1 MSMFNPPHAGML
13 IKDVI
18 ETKGIS
24 ATELPCALKL
34 QDSTVAKLLNGELN
48 ISKEMARRIEEVL
61 NIDAQ
66 LFLDIQNAHSLWRTK
81 NTINF
86 PEKNLEP

>member
-1 MSMFNPPHAGML
+1 MFNLPHAGML

-48 ISKEMARRIEEVL
+48 ISEEMARSL
-61 NIDAQ
+61 DSQ
-66 LFLDIQNAHSLWRTK
+66 LLLDIQNAHSLWRTK

>member
-13 IKDVI
+13 ITAVI

-24 ATELPCALKL
+24 ATDLPCALKL

-48 ISKEMARRIEEVL
+48 ISEEMARRIEEVL
-61 NIDAQ
+61 
-66 LFLDIQNAHSLWRTK
+66 T
-81 NTINF
+81 
-86 PEKNLEP
+86 

>member
-1 MSMFNPPHAGML
+1 MSMFNLPHAGML

-48 ISKEMARRIEEVL
+48 ISEEMARSLDL
-61 NIDAQ
+61 NIE
-66 LFLDIQNAHSLWRTK
+66 NAHSLWRTK

>member
-66 LFLDIQNAHSLWRTK
+66 LLLDIQNAHSLWRTK

-86 PEKNLEP
+86 PEKNLVP

>member
-1 MSMFNPPHAGML
+1 MSMFNLPHAGML

-34 QDSTVAKLLNGELN
+34 QDSTVAKLLNGERN
-48 ISKEMARRIEEVL
+48 ISEEMARSLDL

-66 LFLDIQNAHSLWRTK
+66 LLLDIQNAHNLWRTK
-81 NTINF
+81 HLKNF
-86 PEKNLEP
+86 LDKKLEP

>member
-24 ATELPCALKL
+24 A
-34 QDSTVAKLLNGELN
+34 
-48 ISKEMARRIEEVL
+48 
-61 NIDAQ
+61 IDAQ
-66 LFLDIQNAHSLWRTK
+66 LLLDIQNAHSLWRTK

>member
-18 ETKGIS
+18 ETKRIS

-48 ISKEMARRIEEVL
+48 ISEEMARSLDL

-66 LFLDIQNAHSLWRTK
+66 LLLDIQNAHSLWRTK

>member
-1 MSMFNPPHAGML
+1 MSMFNLPHAGML
-13 IKDVI
+13 IKVEI
-18 ETKGIS
+18 EHQG
-24 ATELPCALKL
+24 
-34 QDSTVAKLLNGELN
+34 STVAKLLNGELN
-48 ISKEMARRIEEVL
+48 ISEEMARSLDL

-66 LFLDIQNAHSLWRTK
+66 LLLDIQNAHSLWRTK